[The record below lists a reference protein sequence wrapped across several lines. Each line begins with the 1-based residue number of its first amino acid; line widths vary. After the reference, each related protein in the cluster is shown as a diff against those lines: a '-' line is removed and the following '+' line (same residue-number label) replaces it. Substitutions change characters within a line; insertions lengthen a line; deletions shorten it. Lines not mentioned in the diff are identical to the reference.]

1 MFPNFRNVLQ
11 CQAKGMT
18 MCVNA
23 DQDRGRSSP
32 GSAATFAVYA
42 SPSYPFPTGS
52 ALRGAGILR
61 KAVVLDKGQT
71 AGFVSWPGPEWTTNA
86 SRDDGPPQP
95 QCPQQPFPRQPATHP
110 RELSSKACREGGLF
124 VVRPLGARTC
134 FRGPLSAAHQPEASL
149 LWRKERPSGS
159 SRW

>member
-18 MCVNA
+18 VCFNT
-23 DQDRGRSSP
+23 DHDKGRSSP
-32 GSAATFAVYA
+32 GGAAAFAVSA
-42 SPSYPFPTGS
+42 SPSHPFPTGS
-52 ALRGAGILR
+52 ALRGAGIRR
-61 KAVVLDKGQT
+61 KAVVLDKGQR
-71 AGFVSWPGPEWTTNA
+71 AGFVSWPGPEWATNA
-86 SRDDGPPQP
+86 SQDDGLPQT
-95 QCPQQPFPRQPATHP
+95 QCRQQPFPRQPATHP
-110 RELSSKACREGGLF
+110 RQLSSKACREAGLF

-149 LWRKERPSGS
+149 LWRKERLSGS